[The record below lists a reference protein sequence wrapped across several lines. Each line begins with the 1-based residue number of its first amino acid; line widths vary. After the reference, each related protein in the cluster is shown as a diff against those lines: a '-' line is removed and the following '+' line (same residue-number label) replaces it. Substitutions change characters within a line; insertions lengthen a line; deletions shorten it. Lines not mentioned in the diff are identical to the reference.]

1 MQVNENK
8 RLSVNMRTTVSL
20 LVVFA
25 IAIVLALIVTIISS
39 TVEVQLLSAAL
50 ITPLI
55 LLCIIIIHYCMK
67 SEPWS
72 YVAASVLGA
81 FGVFLRIVI
90 SSQPNLEVGGGLPIG
105 VTAFY
110 IVLGSLVSLKAY
122 ESVLELR
129 Q

>member
-1 MQVNENK
+1 MQVIENK

-25 IAIVLALIVTIISS
+25 IAIVLALIVTIIS
-39 TVEVQLLSAAL
+39 TTIEVQLLSVVL

-55 LLCIIIIHYCMK
+55 LLCIIIIYYCMK
-67 SEPWS
+67 RELWS

-81 FGVFLRIVI
+81 LGVLLRIVI

-105 VTAFY
+105 VTVFY

-122 ESVLELR
+122 ESTLELR
-129 Q
+129 